1 MTQEQLTPLEY
12 EMILENIDD
21 AVIAVDQNGIIT
33 LFNPAAQNFTGLSE
47 KQTVGKTFSECF
59 DWQESLCYLLNTSLT
74 TGRSISDHETVT
86 LSQSDKRRE
95 RPVSVTVSPI
105 FSSSGSQ
112 LGAVI
117 ILHDM
122 TQVRSLEDAVR
133 HADRLT
139 MVGTMASGLA
149 HEIKNPLG
157 GIKGSAQ
164 LLQMELG
171 ENNEIQEYVSLII
184 KETERVNRIIEELLD
199 LARPR
204 KACISPVNIS
214 KLLDQQV
221 KLQSSAS
228 HQKGIVF
235 KWQLDPS
242 IPEIPGDEDLLT
254 RLFLNLIKNAC
265 EANPENSEIVIAS
278 RIDAEYHLSLPG
290 ARPTPM
296 VQIRISDQGPG
307 ISPEQREQILTPF
320 YTTKSG
326 GSGLGL
332 AICQKIVNDHGGLMH
347 FNERTEGGT
356 TVQVS
361 LPLFASR
368 RAPQQNQ

>member
-1 MTQEQLTPLEY
+1 MSQNRLTHQEY

-21 AVIAVDQNGIIT
+21 AIIAVDQDSVIT
-33 LFNPAAQNFTGLSE
+33 FFNPAAQSYTGLSE
-47 KQTVGKTFSECF
+47 KQTLGKNLCDCF
-59 DWQESLCYLLNTSLT
+59 KWQETLCALVKTSLSC
-74 TGRSISDHETVT
+74 GRSISDHETVT
-86 LSQSDKRRE
+86 LPASSQRRE

-105 FSSSGSQ
+105 YSTAGTQ

-122 TQVRSLEDAVR
+122 TQIRSLEDTVR

-164 LLQMELG
+164 LLQMEIG
-171 ENNEIQEYVSLII
+171 EHPEMQEYVSLII
-184 KETERVNRIIEELLD
+184 RETERVNRIIEELLD
-199 LARPR
+199 LAKPR
-204 KACISPVNIS
+204 KKSNTPVNIS
-214 KLLDQQV
+214 KLLDLQV
-221 KLQSSAS
+221 KLQMNAS
-228 HQKGIVF
+228 HERGITF

-265 EANPENSEIVIAS
+265 EAAPDNSEIIIAS

-290 ARPTPM
+290 TKPTPM
-296 VQIRISDQGPG
+296 VQVRISDQGAG
-307 ISPEQREQILTPF
+307 LSPEQRERIYTPF

-332 AICQKIVNDHGGLMH
+332 AICQKIINDHGGLIH
-347 FNERTEGGT
+347 FNERPEGGT

-361 LPLFASR
+361 LPLLLNATSR
-368 RAPQQNQ
+368 

>member
-1 MTQEQLTPLEY
+1 MSQNRLTPQEY

-21 AVIAVDQNGIIT
+21 ALIAVDQNGIIT
-33 LFNPAAQNFTGLSE
+33 LFNPAAQNYTGQSE
-47 KQTVGKTFSECF
+47 KQTLGKNYCDCFS
-59 DWQESLCYLLNTSLT
+59 WQKTLCTLLNTSLSS
-74 TGRSISDHETVT
+74 GRSISDHETVT
-86 LSQSDKRRE
+86 LPQSSQRRE

-105 FSSSGSQ
+105 YSSAGNQ

-117 ILHDM
+117 ILRDM
-122 TQVRSLEDAVR
+122 TQMRSLEDAIR

-164 LLQMELG
+164 LLQMEL
-171 ENNEIQEYVSLII
+171 EDNLEMQEYISLII
-184 KETERVNRIIEELLD
+184 RETERVNRIIEELLD
-199 LARPR
+199 LAKPR
-204 KACISPVNIS
+204 KASISSVNIS
-214 KLLDQQV
+214 KLLDLQV
-221 KLQSSAS
+221 KSQTNAS
-228 HQKGIVF
+228 RERGITY

-265 EANPENSEIVIAS
+265 EATPDNSEIVIAS

-290 ARPTPM
+290 AKPTPM

-307 ISPEQREQILTPF
+307 LSPEQRERIYTPF

-326 GSGLGL
+326 GTGLGL
-332 AICQKIVNDHGGLMH
+332 AICQKIVNDHGGLIH
-347 FNERTEGGT
+347 FYDRPEEGT
-356 TVQVS
+356 MVQVS
-361 LPLFASR
+361 LPLLVNTETR
-368 RAPQQNQ
+368 